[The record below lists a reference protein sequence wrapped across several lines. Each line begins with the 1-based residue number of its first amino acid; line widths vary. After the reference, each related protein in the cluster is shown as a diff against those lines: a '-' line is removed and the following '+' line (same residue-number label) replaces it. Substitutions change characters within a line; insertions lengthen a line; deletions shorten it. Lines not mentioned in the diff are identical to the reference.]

1 MTHKEPTTVVMVAGE
16 PSGDMH
22 GAHLIRAL
30 RECLGSGLHVRGM
43 GGREMRAAGA
53 DILVDA
59 DQVAVVGIT
68 EVISKMP
75 RLFKAMSQIKQ
86 LLSDARPALLILID
100 FPDFNL
106 HLARYAKKLNI
117 PVLYYI
123 SPQLWAW
130 RARRV
135 KKIKARVDHMA
146 VILPFEE
153 KFYKQHGVPVTF
165 VGHPLMDAANLPAA
179 RNPAAPG
186 SGQAPVVALLPGSR
200 DREVQGL
207 LPIMLQAGRML
218 QSQIGPVRF
227 LISCAP
233 SIDMTLVR
241 NIVDQGQL
249 EQTRITTASVREL
262 LPGCHL
268 AIVASGTVTLEGAIC
283 TTPMVITY
291 VVSPLSYRLGKVL
304 VSVAHIGLVNL
315 IADRRI
321 VPELV
326 QQEATPQAIC
336 EAARSI
342 LSDPK
347 VYADMCRD
355 LTMVRNRLGESGA
368 SEKVARIACEL
379 MGHDN
384 AL

>member
-1 MTHKEPTTVVMVAGE
+1 MTHKEPTTIVMVAGE
-16 PSGDMH
+16 ASGDLH

-30 RECLGSGLHVRGM
+30 GKYRGSGLRVRGM

-75 RLFKAMSQIKQ
+75 RLLKAMSQIKQ

-130 RARRV
+130 RAKRV

-153 KFYKQHGVPVTF
+153 NFYKQHGVPVTF

-179 RNPAAPG
+179 RNATAPG
-186 SGQAPVVALLPGSR
+186 PGQPPVVALLPGSR

-218 QSQIGPVRF
+218 QAEIGPVSF

-241 NIVDQGQL
+241 NILDQEQL
-249 EQTRITTASVREL
+249 EQTRITTAPVREL
-262 LPGCHL
+262 LPSCHL

-291 VVSPLSYRLGKVL
+291 VVSPLSYRLGKAL

-326 QQEATPQAIC
+326 QQEATPEAIC
-336 EAARSI
+336 EAVRAI
-342 LSDPK
+342 ISDPK
-347 VYADMCRD
+347 VYADMCKD
-355 LTMVRNRLGESGA
+355 LTKVRNRLGASGA

-379 MGHDN
+379 MGHDD

>member
-1 MTHKEPTTVVMVAGE
+1 MTRKQPTTIVMVAGE
-16 PSGDMH
+16 ASGDLH

-30 RECLGSGLHVRGM
+30 VECLGSGLHIRGM

-53 DILVDA
+53 EILVDA

-75 RLFKAMSQIKQ
+75 RLFKALSQIKQ
-86 LLSDARPALLILID
+86 LLSNARPALLILID

-130 RARRV
+130 RAKRV

-218 QSQIGPVRF
+218 QAQIGPVRF

-241 NIVDQGQL
+241 NIVDQQPL
-249 EQTRITTASVREL
+249 EQTRITTVPVRDL
-262 LPGCHL
+262 LPACHL

-342 LSDPK
+342 LADPR
-347 VYADMCRD
+347 VYADMCKD

-368 SEKVARIACEL
+368 SEKVARIACKL
-379 MGHDN
+379 MGHDD

>member
-1 MTHKEPTTVVMVAGE
+1 MTLKEPTTIVMVAGE
-16 PSGDMH
+16 ASGDMH

-68 EVISKMP
+68 EVLSKMP

-86 LLSDARPALLILID
+86 LLSEARPALLILID

-179 RNPAAPG
+179 RNPAAPD
-186 SGQAPVVALLPGSR
+186 SDQAPVVALLPGSR

-249 EQTRITTASVREL
+249 EQTRITTASVRDL

-291 VVSPLSYRLGKVL
+291 VVSPLSYRLGKAL

-342 LSDPK
+342 LSDPG

-355 LTMVRNRLGESGA
+355 LTMVRNRLGQSGA
-368 SEKVARIACEL
+368 SGKVARIACEL
-379 MGHDN
+379 MGHDD

>member
-130 RARRV
+130 RAKRV

>member
-130 RARRV
+130 RAKRV

-268 AIVASGTVTLEGAIC
+268 AIVASGTVTSGGRHLHHAHGDHLCGLTLELPAGQSARQRGAHRFGE
-283 TTPMVITY
+283 PDRG
-291 VVSPLSYRLGKVL
+291 S
-304 VSVAHIGLVNL
+304 AHRSRTGSAGSN
-315 IADRRI
+315 
-321 VPELV
+321 
-326 QQEATPQAIC
+326 
-336 EAARSI
+336 AAG
-342 LSDPK
+342 
-347 VYADMCRD
+347 D
-355 LTMVRNRLGESGA
+355 L
-368 SEKVARIACEL
+368 
-379 MGHDN
+379 
-384 AL
+384 